1 MQFQLQ
7 VRRARYGAM
16 LDAQDEVI
24 AVFAQI
30 QVGVATGVQVGA
42 AAQCL
47 SGRWQR

>member
-1 MQFQLQ
+1 
-7 VRRARYGAM
+7 M

-47 SGRWQR
+47 SGALAAVDLPA